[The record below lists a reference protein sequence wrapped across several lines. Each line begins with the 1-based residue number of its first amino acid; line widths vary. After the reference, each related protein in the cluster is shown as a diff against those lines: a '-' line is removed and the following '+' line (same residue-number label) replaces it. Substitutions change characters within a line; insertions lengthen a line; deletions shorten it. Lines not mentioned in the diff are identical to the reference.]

1 MSKDAM
7 KTIQEACGVTAD
19 GAFGPNTARA
29 MMRHYKWTEVRAAH
43 ILGQASH
50 ESSSF
55 TATKE
60 NLSYSTSAILRCWP
74 TRFKT
79 EADAAPYAHN
89 PKALAEKVYFGRM
102 GNDSKQKASTY
113 IGRGFIQLTGYDN
126 YSAFA
131 TNMRHPEVMQD
142 QSLLEDSLA
151 MESAIFFFN
160 HNNLWSICDRG
171 VTDEAIKTLTK
182 RINGGYNG
190 LNDRATQTKRI
201 YGWLK
206 K

>member
-1 MSKDAM
+1 MSEAM

-29 MMRHYKWTEVRAAH
+29 MMKHYKWTAVRAAH

-50 ESSSF
+50 ESAGF

-60 NLSYSTSAILRCWP
+60 NLNYSTSAILRCWP
-74 TRFKT
+74 SRFKT
-79 EADAAPYAHN
+79 EAEAKPYSHN
-89 PKALAEKVYFGRM
+89 PKALAESVYYDRM
-102 GNDSKQKASTY
+102 GNDTKQKASTY
-113 IGRGFIQLTGYDN
+113 IGRGFIQLTGYSN

-131 TNMRHPEVMQD
+131 SNMRHPEIIED
-142 QSLLEDSLA
+142 PSLLENSLA

-160 HNNLWSICDRG
+160 HNNLWSICDKG

-206 K
+206 

>member
-1 MSKDAM
+1 M
-7 KTIQEACGVTAD
+7 KTIQRACGVTDD

-29 MMRHYKWTEVRAAH
+29 MAEHYNWDAVRAAH

-50 ESSSF
+50 ESAGF
-55 TATKE
+55 AATKE
-60 NLSYSTSAILRCWP
+60 NLNYSASAILRCWP
-74 TRFKT
+74 SRFKS
-79 EADAAPYAHN
+79 EAEAKPYSHN

-102 GNDSKQKASTY
+102 GNDTEKKASTY
-113 IGRGFIQLTGYDN
+113 IGRGFIQLTGYSN

-131 TNMRHPEVMQD
+131 TNMRHPEVIED
-142 QSLLEDSLA
+142 PSLLEDSLA
-151 MESAIFFFN
+151 MESAEFFFN

-190 LNDRATQTKRI
+190 LQDRVNQTKKI

-206 K
+206 